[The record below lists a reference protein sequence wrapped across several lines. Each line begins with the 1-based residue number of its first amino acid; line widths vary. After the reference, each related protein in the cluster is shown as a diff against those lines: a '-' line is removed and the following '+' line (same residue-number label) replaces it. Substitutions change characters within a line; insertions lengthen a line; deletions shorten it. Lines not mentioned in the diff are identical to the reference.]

1 MITKQKTILFLK
13 LSFALA
19 FIGALFKI
27 MHWQYSEFILIT
39 AVGGILVFYSIW
51 FYKKANK
58 RWLDYGK
65 LFLAISFIFHYLFRV
80 LHLNYSYIFTN
91 IFRIALVLFIITY
104 VKYVFFP
111 EDVSS
116 ELEEKNPTSKKKIY
130 SIILNSIAV
139 VCIILGAQFKI
150 LHWEFG
156 FLNGNILLSVGLAA
170 VTISLLIGF
179 KK

>member
-1 MITKQKTILFLK
+1 
-13 LSFALA
+13 
-19 FIGALFKI
+19 
-27 MHWQYSEFILIT
+27 
-39 AVGGILVFYSIW
+39 
-51 FYKKANK
+51 
-58 RWLDYGK
+58 
-65 LFLAISFIFHYLFRV
+65 
-80 LHLNYSYIFTN
+80 
-91 IFRIALVLFIITY
+91 
-104 VKYVFFP
+104 VKDVFFP

-130 SIILNSIAV
+130 SIILNSIVV